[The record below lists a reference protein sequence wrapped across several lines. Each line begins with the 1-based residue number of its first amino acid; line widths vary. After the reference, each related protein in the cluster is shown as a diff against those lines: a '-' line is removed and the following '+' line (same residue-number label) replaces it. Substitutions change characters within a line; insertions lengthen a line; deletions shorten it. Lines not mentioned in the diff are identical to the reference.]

1 MGASRPARP
10 LRVLCWAIGDQRI
23 ASSRLR
29 VYQLV
34 PLLQQAGLDVAIVRQ
49 KSYADA
55 LRFLSIARQ
64 YDVIYIQK
72 KLLPRPYLLAL
83 LGLNRR
89 IVYDFDDALYAIRP
103 YASVPEQRR
112 IRVVRRRLAALLP
125 HCAAVVAGNNALRE
139 FALAYNPNVFVIP
152 TTMQLRDLPMKEHT
166 EQPVTTLGWIGTGGN
181 IFYLHQCD
189 AVFGSL
195 AETYGDRVQLK
206 VVSNQPFSGGA
217 GIRVVNKEWRLADE
231 ANDILSA
238 DIGLMPLTQDEWSQG
253 KGGFK
258 IIQYMA
264 YGIPVVA
271 SPLGINADI
280 VDDGKTGFL
289 ARNPDEWVAKL
300 SQLIEQHDLRRR
312 MGRAARGFIEATF
325 SADQAARALY
335 DVFVTV
341 AGR

>member
-1 MGASRPARP
+1 MAANKPARP

-34 PLLQQAGLDVAIVRQ
+34 PLLQQAGLDVTVFRQ
-49 KSYADA
+49 ASYADA
-55 LRFLSIARQ
+55 IRFLPMAKQ

-83 LGLNRR
+83 LSLNPR

-103 YASVPEQRR
+103 YASAAEQRR
-112 IRVVRRRLAALLP
+112 IRVIRRRLAALLP
-125 HCAAVVAGNNALRE
+125 RCAAIVAGNDALRD
-139 FALAYNPNVFVIP
+139 FALAYNSNVVVIP
-152 TTMQLRDLPMKEHT
+152 TTVQLRDLPLKEHA
-166 EQPVTTLGWIGTGGN
+166 ERPVTTLGWIGTGGN
-181 IFYLHQCD
+181 IFYLQQCD
-189 AVFGSL
+189 PVFRSL
-195 AETYGDRVQLK
+195 AQTYGDRVQLK

-217 GIRVVNKEWRLADE
+217 GMHVVNKEWRLAEE
-231 ANDILSA
+231 ARDILDA
-238 DIGLMPLTQDEWSQG
+238 DIGLMPLTHDEWSQG

-271 SPLGINADI
+271 SPLGINTDI

-289 ARNPDEWVAKL
+289 ARNTDEWVGKL

-312 MGRAARGFIEATF
+312 MGIAARGFIEATF

-335 DVFVTV
+335 EVFTTV